1 MGRRLY
7 TLSAVTSRPL
17 LLTVPHEGVQ
27 HVSMLLDL
35 PPEGVDVGTCAYL
48 MAHGAGAP
56 MTSAFMAGMA
66 ERLAARG
73 LPVLRFQY
81 AYMEQLQRTGLRRP
95 PDRRSLLESVHR
107 AALRDLERRFPGRR
121 LLLGGKSLGGR
132 IASILAAEG
141 ESCAG
146 LVLLGYPLHPA
157 GKPEKLRSEHF
168 AALAQP
174 ALFLQGDRDALCD
187 LALLRAALEVYGGQA
202 TLVVS
207 EGADHG
213 FDVLRSAGRSSDE
226 VLDTLATRVLE
237 WVRAT
242 FPA

>member
-1 MGRRLY
+1 
-7 TLSAVTSRPL
+7 VTSRPL

-35 PPEGVDVGTCAYL
+35 PPAGVDLGTSVFL
-48 MAHGAGAP
+48 LAHGAGAP
-56 MTSAFMAGMA
+56 MTSTFIAGVA

-81 AYMEQLQRTGLRRP
+81 AYMEQLQRSGVRRP
-95 PDRRSLLESVHR
+95 PDRRSLLEAVHR
-107 AALRDLERRFPGRR
+107 AAHRDLQQRFPGRH

-132 IASILAAEG
+132 IASYLAAEG
-141 ESCAG
+141 EACAG
-146 LVLLGYPLHPA
+146 LVFLGYPLHPA
-157 GKPEKLRSEHF
+157 GKPDKLRSEHF

-187 LALLRAALEVYGGQA
+187 LALLRTALEVYGGQA
-202 TLVVS
+202 TLAVIA
-207 EGADHG
+207 GADHG
-213 FDVLRSAGRSSDE
+213 FEVLRSSGRATDE
-226 VLDTLATRVLE
+226 VLDEVAARTIA

-242 FPA
+242 FPGAGNPAA